1 MWNQGIQG
9 YASGMSR
16 IATLLEALQQTSAQS
31 IVMGLERVEALCAR
45 LGHPERRLPP
55 ILHVAGT
62 NGKGS
67 LCAFLHAIANVA
79 GLKAHRYIS
88 PHLVRFNERIV
99 LADQEI
105 SDDRLAH
112 YLEAVLG
119 SAHELGATYFEST
132 TVAAYLAFAETQA
145 DMLILETGMGG
156 RLDATNVVTPI
167 LTAITP
173 ISMDHQAYLGNTL
186 AAIAAEKA
194 GILKPRVPCVVG
206 PQRRAAAE
214 VLRTRARELDCR
226 LYLSTKDWRVE
237 PEADGFTYISNE
249 RWIDGLQ
256 PSLPGTH
263 QYDNAATAVACFELL
278 HDRWPI
284 TDAQIRSGIAQARWP
299 ARLQPLADSPWLAYL
314 PAEASLWLD
323 GGHNAG
329 AGAVLQQ
336 WMATRRHPVHI
347 ICGMLQDKDH
357 HEFLAAVGA
366 RAASLQCL
374 AIPGAALS
382 ASPQQLVSAAQKS
395 NNLAQVAESLSVAL
409 QWLSKRFTP
418 PYDVLICG
426 SLYLAGYILS
436 KDESQVGHL

>member
-1 MWNQGIQG
+1 
-9 YASGMSR
+9 MSR
-16 IATLLEALQQTSAQS
+16 VAALLQELQQTSAQP

-55 ILHVAGT
+55 TIHIAGT

-67 LCAFLHAIANVA
+67 LCAFLHALGNAA

-99 LADQEI
+99 LVDEEI
-105 SDDRLAH
+105 GDEKLAE
-112 YLEAVLG
+112 YLEAVRG
-119 SAHELGATYFEST
+119 PAQELGATYFEST
-132 TVAAYLAFAETQA
+132 TVAAYLAFADHPA
-145 DMLILETGMGG
+145 DLLILETGMGG
-156 RLDATNVVTPI
+156 RLDATNVASPI

-173 ISMDHQAYLGNTL
+173 ISMDHQAYLGTTL

-194 GILKPRVPCVVG
+194 GILKPGVPCVMG

-214 VLRTRARELDCR
+214 VLRARARELGCR
-226 LYLSTKDWRVE
+226 LHACPADWRME
-237 PEADGFTYISNE
+237 PEAEGFAYISNE

-256 PSLPGTH
+256 PALPGVH

-278 HDRWPI
+278 EDRWSL
-284 TDAQIRSGIAQARWP
+284 TDAQIRTGLAQARWP
-299 ARLQPLADSPWLAYL
+299 ARLQHLSESPWRAHL
-314 PAEASLWLD
+314 PEGASLWLD

-336 WMATRRHPVHI
+336 WMATRRQPVHV

-357 HEFLAAVGA
+357 AEFLAAVGA

-382 ASPQQLVSAAQKS
+382 TPPEVLVSAAEKS
-395 NNLAQVAESLSVAL
+395 KPGAQVAESLPAAL
-409 QWLSKRFTP
+409 QWLSKRFAP

-426 SLYLAGYILS
+426 SLYLAGYVLGEGAAQTGQS
-436 KDESQVGHL
+436 